1 MISKINVYDEKYYHK
16 KEEYNKRTLVNLLN
30 ILKKKRKIVLYS
42 EKIFVKSYE
51 YIGNKFETYVQEKIT
66 EDFSNKDNILF
77 HYEVDKKNKLIY
89 LYSLRNDNFKD
100 IYKDAIEF
108 TIEPIQFKIRNKII
122 KKLGKNKNIL
132 VFYRIDNVNN
142 VIYIRK
148 SFIAGMIIS
157 KNIEEIKSFIIEKRE
172 DEDILVFS
180 KETNSF
186 KEFEDIKID
195 YFIDLGVNKY
205 ENLRKK

>member
-100 IYKDAIEF
+100 IYK
-108 TIEPIQFKIRNKII
+108 
-122 KKLGKNKNIL
+122 
-132 VFYRIDNVNN
+132 
-142 VIYIRK
+142 
-148 SFIAGMIIS
+148 
-157 KNIEEIKSFIIEKRE
+157 
-172 DEDILVFS
+172 
-180 KETNSF
+180 
-186 KEFEDIKID
+186 
-195 YFIDLGVNKY
+195 
-205 ENLRKK
+205 